1 MKRINY
7 FSLATGMLI
16 IALVT
21 ACQSTS
27 SARTKDNVRPTT
39 SPLIRKIPTQFVEP
53 PIVTLPENQKSGELI
68 QYIHPSG
75 AFQFQRPA
83 GWEEDTSEYGS
94 VFFSEPGG
102 EGAIF
107 VTATNTGY
115 ALSGEDFDRFVK
127 AREENFFP
135 EFNDYQALAEDYNEF
150 LSEATITKSLLF
162 NDIPETVDSY
172 YFRQAEGVF
181 AIDVWM
187 ETINTNTYR
196 EMYKPII
203 ESFETTAN
211 KVNDFPLYNFVTT
224 LYGPVDQY
232 SFEVPISWQ
241 YQYENLDG
249 VIADRFISP
258 DGMSIIEHLTVY
270 GINELNQKAQEQTLI
285 DIFNS
290 VWENPE
296 KNLKVKKRENFEDGS
311 IIYIVEI

>member
-1 MKRINY
+1 MKIINY
-7 FSLATGMLI
+7 FSLATGLLI

-21 ACQSTS
+21 ACQSPS
-27 SARTKDNVRPTT
+27 SAITKDNVRATT

-115 ALSGEDFDRFVK
+115 ALNGEDFDRFVK

-150 LSEATITKSLLF
+150 LSEATMTKSLLF

-172 YFRQAEGVF
+172 YFRQEDAVF

-187 ETINTNTYR
+187 ESAKVESYR
-196 EMYKPII
+196 EMYRHSWIALRCDASPVSAFPI
-203 ESFETTAN
+203 
-211 KVNDFPLYNFVTT
+211 YNFIITF
-224 LYGPVDQY
+224 YGPL
-232 SFEVPISWQ
+232 IST
-241 YQYENLDG
+241 LLKS
-249 VIADRFISP
+249 RFPGSTNT
-258 DGMSIIEHLTVY
+258 IE
-270 GINELNQKAQEQTLI
+270 
-285 DIFNS
+285 
-290 VWENPE
+290 
-296 KNLKVKKRENFEDGS
+296 
-311 IIYIVEI
+311 